1 MFLFK
6 PGHTASHPTRL
17 FLIDNNRSISA
28 LTLLYNSMMKFPI
41 FEVRWLDRC
50 CRSVISVLSTFREV
64 HPPDLHVFLRYTS
77 LSFLVFSVV
86 MSFIL
91 CHPCRPIILIFHL
104 LCFVP
109 LRHFLS
115 VPPTSLSLSHEN
127 SQRPSPSSYFTY
139 PVLSLLLNDS
149 LLSSLASYFSFIRLP
164 PITFIFLFISSHFT
178 SCFLCEVSAISTQ
191 LTSGASSPLLSS
203 ILLLDMKRDTS
214 ATTMTA
220 GRSMRRRQLKAGRR
234 AASNQCNRKK
244 YSYCVDR

>member
-1 MFLFK
+1 
-6 PGHTASHPTRL
+6 
-17 FLIDNNRSISA
+17 
-28 LTLLYNSMMKFPI
+28 MKFPL

-50 CRSVISVLSTFREV
+50 WRSVFSVLSSFREV
-64 HPPDLHVFLRYTS
+64 HPPDLHVFLHYTS
-77 LSFLVFSVV
+77 VNFLVFSVV

-91 CHPCRPIILIFHL
+91 FHPCSPIILIFHL
-104 LCFVP
+104 LSFCPASSFSFRSSNLFITFP
-109 LRHFLS
+109 RKL
-115 VPPTSLSLSHEN
+115 PASLSIVL
-127 SQRPSPSSYFTY
+127 PTLTY

-149 LLSSLASYFSFIRLP
+149 LPSSLASYFSFIRLP

-191 LTSGASSPLLSS
+191 LTSGAPSALLSS

-234 AASNQCNRKK
+234 AASNQRNRKK